1 MRVLRILIIVLM
13 LLAMPAVGFA
23 RPGAG
28 AWPVAAGR
36 EPVASPA
43 DGDSLAT
50 LRGRIGREAPGAG
63 RGKDYTV
70 GIPGA
75 VVQLFY
81 QNNGKI
87 DSLYTTTGRGG
98 DFTFRKIKPQRIGL
112 RISSMGYQTVSGVYD
127 IAAGDNA
134 FFFTLKEQ
142 VDTLACATITAEI
155 PLIKQIQDTTIYNT
169 KVIKAADED
178 NLRQV
183 LEMLPGFVVS
193 GDAISVDGHPVTR
206 TYVNGILVFGDKV
219 TTAIDAL
226 KANEVSQVKVYDELS
241 DIDKHRGVKNAKKNR
256 VLDII
261 TKDAILS
268 MTLASAGAAGGADRT
283 SQPRYAAAGLLGFH
297 SEMFQSQTIVSA
309 DNINKWSKYSGLPL
323 DASSYITQKAP
334 LDAYSESLLVNLRN
348 IKYWKNRYYGNSLSL
363 EYTLNHVYSRSASTA
378 LTEYYGTADDP
389 AMTVLDTLSN
399 SSTATFHNA
408 RLFLSL
414 KDTPLKSFDI
424 SINGSLANDTKD
436 DFQGNLTQ
444 ATGISESKIH
454 QESSAKGR
462 DYSLKAGI
470 KWTNNDAKKWRPL
483 AELGGGFS
491 RNNSISWYVDTLS
504 TSYLRRKLSSDGYG
518 NCTDIWAAAG
528 TEATL
533 ANDKEKTAHIIL
545 AVRSAY
551 NHSLHRQ
558 LTFDEFGVETPVM
571 DMANSYDFTHN
582 QLNNSVQAMF
592 DLSTQ
597 SGTTVNLITSLI
609 DVVLFDRERLPAD
622 FNNTKHFPSA
632 SCDLRLT
639 APRWLITASS
649 SAQTPAIEQI
659 RNRVSDTNPLSLV
672 AGNPHLKQGYTI
684 NLNATY
690 RPATRQTGPG
700 RNSNFSASLGG
711 NITLRPVVTK
721 IQYFSET
728 TQLTDYDGY
737 TARAGSILNTFDNA
751 RQPRIN
757 LSAKATYDKMIA
769 RYGLKYIVTLSENYL
784 RSPIYYGG
792 SMSPLDESAT
802 NFSLQINYK
811 PSSKL
816 SIVNIASTAYLNSYR
831 SRELLSSRFRTSE
844 VFKIRWYI
852 SDRIRLISDY
862 SCTWYAYTAGTGRNH
877 FSQFLNA
884 GIETPLLKDKSLTI
898 GLWGYDLLNSG
909 SLYTTEI
916 NSAMMSQTWTPTYGR
931 NILLKVVYSFRKKQ

>member
-1 MRVLRILIIVLM
+1 M
-13 LLAMPAVGFA
+13 
-23 RPGAG
+23 
-28 AWPVAAGR
+28 
-36 EPVASPA
+36 
-43 DGDSLAT
+43 
-50 LRGRIGREAPGAG
+50 
-63 RGKDYTV
+63 GKDFTV

-81 QNNGKI
+81 QKNGTV
-87 DSLYTTTGRGG
+87 DSLYTTTGRSGE
-98 DFTFRKIKPQRIGL
+98 FSFKKIKPQRIGL
-112 RISSMGYQTVSGVYD
+112 RISSMGYQAVSGVYD
-127 IAAGDNA
+127 IDAGDNF

-142 VDTLACATITAEI
+142 VDTLAGATITAEI
-155 PLIKQIQDTTIYNT
+155 PLIRQIQDTTIYNT
-169 KVIKAADED
+169 RAIRAADDD

-193 GDAISVDGHPVTR
+193 GDAIIVDGRPVTR
-206 TYVNGILVFGDKV
+206 TYVNGTLVFGDKV

-226 KANEVSQVKVYDELS
+226 QAGEVTQVRVYDELS
-241 DIDKHRGVKNAKKNR
+241 DIDKHRGVKNARKNR

-297 SEMFQSQTIVSA
+297 SEMFESQTIVSA
-309 DNINKWSKYSGLPL
+309 DKINKLSESSGRSLH
-323 DASSYITQKAP
+323 ASSFITQRAP
-334 LDAYSESLLVNLRN
+334 LDTYSESLLVNSYITR
-348 IKYWKNRYYGNSLSL
+348 YWKDRYYGNSIWLD
-363 EYTLNHVYSRSASTA
+363 YTLKHMYSKSASTA
-378 LTEYYGTADDP
+378 LTEYYGTAEDP
-389 AMTVLDTLSN
+389 AMAVLDTLSN
-399 SSTATFHNA
+399 RSNTTYHTA
-408 RLFLSL
+408 RILLSL

-424 SINGSLANDTKD
+424 SINGSMANDREDGLK
-436 DFQGNLTQ
+436 GNLTQ
-444 ATGISESKIH
+444 TTGMPESRIH
-454 QESSAKGR
+454 QESGNKGR

-470 KWTNNDAKKWRPL
+470 KWTNNDAKKWRPF
-483 AELGGGFS
+483 AELGGDIS
-491 RNNSISWYVDTLS
+491 RNNSISWNVDTLS
-504 TSYLRRKLSSDGYG
+504 TSYLQRKLSSDGYG
-518 NCTDIWAAAG
+518 HGTDIWASAG

-545 AVRSAY
+545 AFRSAY

-558 LTFDEFGVETPVM
+558 LAFDEFGVETPVM

-597 SGTTVNLITSLI
+597 SGTTVNLNTSLI
-609 DVVLFDRERLPAD
+609 DVVLFDRERLPVD
-622 FNNTKHFPSA
+622 FNNTKHFPSV
-632 SCDLRLT
+632 SCDLRFT

-659 RNRVSDTNPLSLV
+659 RNRVSDANPLSLV
-672 AGNPHLKQGYTI
+672 AGNPHLKQGYII

-690 RPATRQTGPG
+690 RPPTKQTGPG

-721 IQYFSET
+721 IEYFSES

-757 LSAKATYDKMIA
+757 LTAKATYDKMIA
-769 RYGLKYIVTLSENYL
+769 RYGLKYIVSLSENYL
-784 RSPIYYGG
+784 RSPMYYGG
-792 SMSPLDESAT
+792 SISPMDESAT
-802 NFSLQINYK
+802 DFSIQVNYK
-811 PSSKL
+811 PSSKFN
-816 SIVNIASTAYLNSYR
+816 IVNIASTAYINSFR

-852 SDRIRLISDY
+852 SKRLRLISDY

-877 FSQFLNA
+877 FTQILNA

-916 NSAMMSQTWTPTYGR
+916 NTAMMSQTWTPTYGR
-931 NILLKVVYSFRKKQ
+931 NIMLKVVYSFRKKQ

>member
-36 EPVASPA
+36 EPAASPA

-81 QNNGKI
+81 QSNGKV

-98 DFTFRKIKPQRIGL
+98 EFTIRKIEPQRIGL

-127 IAAGDNA
+127 IDAGDNV

-142 VDTLACATITAEI
+142 VEALAGATITAEI
-155 PLIKQIQDTTIYNT
+155 PLIKQLQDTTFYNT

-183 LEMLPGFVVS
+183 LEMLPGFVVT
-193 GDAISVDGHPVTR
+193 GDAITVDGHPVRR

-226 KANEVSQVKVYDELS
+226 KAGEVTQVKVYDELS

-261 TKDAILS
+261 TKDAIVS
-268 MTLASAGAAGGADRT
+268 MTLASAGAAGGADQT

-297 SEMFQSQTIVSA
+297 SEMFQSQTIVST
-309 DNINKWSKYSGLPL
+309 DNINNLSGSSGISL
-323 DASSYITQKAP
+323 DASSFLAQKAP
-334 LDAYSESLLVNLRN
+334 LDAYSESIFVNLRN
-348 IKYWKNRYYGNSLSL
+348 TKYWKDRYYGNSLL
-363 EYTLNHVYSRSASTA
+363 LDYTLDKVYSRSASTA
-378 LTEYYGTADDP
+378 LTDYYGTADDP
-389 AMTVLDTLSN
+389 AMNILDTLSN
-399 SSTATFHNA
+399 RSNTIHHKAHI
-408 RLFLSL
+408 LLSL
-414 KDTPLKSFDI
+414 KDTPLKTFDI
-424 SINGSLANDTKD
+424 NISGSLANDMKD
-436 DFQGNLTQ
+436 GLKGNLTQ
-444 ATGISESKIH
+444 TKGMPESRIH
-454 QESSAKGR
+454 QESGNMGR
-462 DYSLKAGI
+462 DYSLKAAI
-470 KWTNNDAKKWRPL
+470 IWTNNDAKKWRPFV
-483 AELGGGFS
+483 EIGGGLS
-491 RNNSISWYVDTLS
+491 RNNNISWSVDTLS
-504 TSYLRRKLSSDGYG
+504 SSFLQRKLSSDGYG
-518 NCTDIWAAAG
+518 LGTDIWAAAG
-528 TEATL
+528 AEATL
-533 ANDKEKTAHIIL
+533 ANDKKKTAHL
-545 AVRSAY
+545 FLVFKSAY

-558 LTFDEFGVETPVM
+558 LAYDEFGLETPVM

-582 QLNNSVQAMF
+582 QLNNTVQAMF
-592 DLSTQ
+592 DLSTH
-597 SGTTVNLITSLI
+597 SGTTVNLNTSLI
-609 DVVLFDRERLPAD
+609 DVVLFDRERLPVD
-622 FNNTKHFPSA
+622 FNNTKHFPSV

-659 RNRVSDTNPLSLV
+659 RNRVSDANPLSLV
-672 AGNPHLKQGYTI
+672 AGNPHLKQGYNI
-684 NLNATY
+684 SINATY
-690 RPATRQTGPG
+690 RSPTKQKGPG

-711 NITLRPVVTK
+711 DITLRPVVTK
-721 IQYFSET
+721 IQYFSQS

-737 TARAGSILNTFDNA
+737 TAQAGSLLNTYDNA

-816 SIVNIASTAYLNSYR
+816 SIVNIASTAYLNSFR

-931 NILLKVVYSFRKKQ
+931 NIMLKVVYSFRKKQ

>member
-1 MRVLRILIIVLM
+1 MRVRRILIIVLM
-13 LLAMPAVGFA
+13 LQAMPEAGFA
-23 RPGAG
+23 RPGAD
-28 AWPVAAGR
+28 AWPVAAER
-36 EPVASPA
+36 EQAASPA

-50 LRGRIGREAPGAG
+50 LRGRIGQEAPGAG
-63 RGKDYTV
+63 LGKDFTV
-70 GIPGA
+70 GIIGA

-81 QNNGKI
+81 QSNGKV

-98 DFTFRKIKPQRIGL
+98 EFSFKKIKPQRIGL
-112 RISSMGYQTVSGVYD
+112 RISSMGHQTVSGVYD
-127 IAAGDNA
+127 IDAGDNV

-142 VDTLACATITAEI
+142 VEALAGATITAEI

-169 KVIKAADED
+169 RVIQAADDD

-183 LEMLPGFVVS
+183 LEMLPGFVVA
-193 GDAISVDGHPVTR
+193 GDAITVDGHPVTR

-226 KANEVSQVKVYDELS
+226 KASEVTQVKVYDELS

-261 TKDAILS
+261 TKDAIVS

-283 SQPRYAAAGLLGFH
+283 SQPRYAVAGLLGFH
-297 SEMFQSQTIVSA
+297 SEMFQSQTIVST
-309 DNINKWSKYSGLPL
+309 DNINKVSL
-323 DASSYITQKAP
+323 DQGRSLHADSFITQKSP
-334 LDAYSESLLVNLRN
+334 LGDYSESIFVDLQNTR
-348 IKYWKNRYYGNSLSL
+348 YWKDRYYGNSLG
-363 EYTLNHVYSRSASTA
+363 LNYILNKVYSKSASTA

-389 AMTVLDTLSN
+389 AMNVLDTLSN
-399 SSTATFHNA
+399 RSNTINHRA
-408 RLFLSL
+408 LIVLSL
-414 KDTPLKSFDI
+414 KDTPLKTFDI
-424 SINGSLANDTKD
+424 NISGSLASDIKD
-436 DFQGNLTQ
+436 GFHGSLTQ
-444 ATGISESKIH
+444 TTGKPDSRIHLDSDSK
-454 QESSAKGR
+454 ER
-462 DYSLKAGI
+462 DYSLEAAI
-470 KWTNNDAKKWRPL
+470 RWTNNDAKKWRPFV
-483 AELGGGFS
+483 EIGGGLS
-491 RNNSISWYVDTLS
+491 RNNNISWSVDTLS
-504 TSYLRRKLSSDGYG
+504 SSFLQRKLSSDGYG
-518 NCTDIWAAAG
+518 RGTDIWAAAG
-528 TEATL
+528 AEATL
-533 ANDKEKTAHIIL
+533 ANDKKKTAHIFL
-545 AVRSAY
+545 VFKSAY

-558 LTFDEFGVETPVM
+558 LAYDEFGLETPVM

-582 QLNNSVQAMF
+582 QLNNTVQAMF
-592 DLSTQ
+592 NLSTQ
-597 SGTTVNLITSLI
+597 SGTTVNLNTSLN
-609 DVVLFDRERLPAD
+609 DVVLFDRERLPVD
-622 FNNTKHFPSA
+622 FNNTKHFPSITFQLNYNAPKLLIRA
-632 SCDLRLT
+632 ST
-639 APRWLITASS
+639 A
-649 SAQTPAIEQI
+649 AQTPAIEQI

-672 AGNPHLKQGYTI
+672 AGNPHLKQGYNI
-684 NLNATY
+684 ALNATY
-690 RPATRQTGPG
+690 RPPTRQKGPG
-700 RNSNFSASLGG
+700 RNSNFSATLGG
-711 NITLRPVVTK
+711 DITLRPVVTK
-721 IQYFSET
+721 IQYFSQS

-737 TARAGSILNTFDNA
+737 AAQAGSILNTYDNA

-757 LSAKATYDKMIA
+757 LLAKVSYDQMIA
-769 RYGLKYIVTLSENYL
+769 RYGFKYIISLGENYL
-784 RSPIYYGG
+784 RSPLYYGG
-792 SMSPLDESAT
+792 SISPMDESAT

-816 SIVNIASTAYLNSYR
+816 SIINIASTAYLNSYR

-931 NILLKVVYSFRKKQ
+931 NIMLKVVYSFRKKQ